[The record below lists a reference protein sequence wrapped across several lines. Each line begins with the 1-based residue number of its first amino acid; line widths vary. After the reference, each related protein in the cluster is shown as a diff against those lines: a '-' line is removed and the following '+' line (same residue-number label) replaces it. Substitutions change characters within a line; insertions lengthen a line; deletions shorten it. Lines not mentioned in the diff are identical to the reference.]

1 MITLS
6 REQFEKL
13 VAEAVDGLPKKFR
26 ERIKNVA
33 VLVEDFPSREIMED
47 MRLRSPWD
55 LFGLYHGVPL
65 DRRDSYYGNVPPDV
79 IFIFQKPLER
89 YASTED
95 EIRDE
100 VQATVIHEIGH
111 YFGFNEAELRAAE
124 RDLHRL
130 EKEKDDEQTFPG
142 NLPRPHHPL
151 RRRRPRRPPLS

>member
-13 VAEAVDGLPKKFR
+13 VAAAIDDLPKKFR

-33 VLVEDFPSREIMED
+33 VLVEDFPSPEIVAD
-47 MRLRSPWD
+47 MNLRSPWD

-65 DRRDSYYGNVPPDV
+65 DRRGSFYGNTAPDV

-89 YASTED
+89 YASSED
-95 EIRDE
+95 EIREE
-100 VQATVIHEIGH
+100 VQATVIHEVGH
-111 YFGFNEAELRAAE
+111 YFGFNEAELRAVE

-130 EKEKDDEQTFPG
+130 AKDNADEQTISG